1 MGVDRPAAKGDYA
14 NIDLTAEIDGEVVD
28 SQEGVSYELGS
39 ETMLDG
45 LDEALEGLSAGEETT
60 FKVPWKQASTKARRL
75 RSRSRS
81 TPSRLKSCR
90 NSTTTSLLKP
100 LSSTPSTS

>member
-39 ETMLDG
+39 ATMLDG
-45 LDEALEGLSAGEETT
+45 LDEPSKACPPVRKPASKA
-60 FKVPWKQASTKARRL
+60 PSRPASTKREG
-75 RSRSRS
+75 
-81 TPSRLKSCR
+81 PD
-90 NSTTTSLLKP
+90 
-100 LSSTPSTS
+100 